1 MLSVFGSPRGHFS
14 PEKEVDGRKKGV
26 IIYFLFRICY
36 LVAEESVSSAMWPKQ
51 LPLALYLPFGWQI
64 NGQAYFQSNENI
76 HDFFSSKISLQ

>member
-36 LVAEESVSSAMWPKQ
+36 LVAEESVSSAM
-51 LPLALYLPFGWQI
+51 
-64 NGQAYFQSNENI
+64 
-76 HDFFSSKISLQ
+76 